1 MSMHKKISARI
12 LNDERVKGILNYKS
26 DKNLLVTGVN
36 DDFKPVLLKELTQNS
51 EEPQVVFVENNH
63 HMEKLA
69 NSMMDVMDNIYT
81 FPVGDIMIES
91 LSKQSPDFMKARMT
105 ALYALAHEKPGLF
118 IVPVHGLLKPLMPK
132 DKLLSY
138 ERTLQ
143 LGGTVNYDE
152 LIEFLVS
159 LGYKRMNQ
167 AQNFGEFAVRGDI
180 FDIYMH
186 DSFLRLE
193 LFDDEID
200 SLRLIDP
207 ETQRSLQNIDSITL
221 EPYAEYIVEASEREE
236 LLSKI
241 DELYEQT
248 AEGLEG
254 VTKEA
259 LEEYYDVVTHP
270 DQLVNHLAQ
279 FAHLLEDHDKSLLD
293 YLTPAHRVFVDD
305 VNAVKTSYDAE
316 FEAVHNYFASVME
329 AGQMF
334 TGTANYLEGQ
344 YERLLNIKG
353 VTYFNLFM
361 KSMPVAIGEM
371 IKISVKPTEIYYG
384 QYDILASNL
393 NGMLDND
400 YLVNIILRDEDELNK
415 TKQLLEDL
423 KIPSFINDIPEDSGI
438 VLTTG
443 SMATGFILP
452 YMSAAI
458 LTSKELYNKVQ
469 KRKKRKQKISNAEKI
484 KSYQELNVGDY
495 IVHVHHGV
503 GRYLGIETLQVGG
516 IHSDYMKLQYKGTDQ
531 LYVPVDQMD
540 LVQKYVASDDGS
552 PKMHKLGGVEWKK
565 TKAKVEANVND
576 IAEELIRLYQERAQ
590 SKGFQFSPDTEMQ
603 EAFEARFPYEPTPDQ
618 LASVHEIKKDME
630 DPKPMDRLLCGDVG
644 YGKTEVAI
652 RAAFKAVQDGKQ
664 VAFLVP
670 TTILAAQHFESLI
683 ERIEDYPVNVAMMS
697 RFRTAKENRETAEG
711 LKEGR
716 IDIVVGTHKI
726 LGKSIEYKDLGLL
739 IVDEEQRFGVKHKE
753 AIKQMKNN
761 VDVLTL
767 TATPIPR
774 TLHMS
779 LTGVRDLSVIETPPE
794 NRFPVQ
800 TYVLEYNGN
809 FVKEAIERE
818 LARGGQVFYLH
829 NRVDTIY
836 HKQAHVEMLVPD
848 ASVGVMHAKMTEKQ
862 IEETMLDFVNGEFD
876 VLVTTTIIETGV
888 DVPNANTLIIED
900 ADRFGL
906 SQLYQ
911 LRGRVGRS
919 NRISYAYLFHQPNK
933 VLTEVAE
940 KRLEA
945 IKEYTELGSGFKI
958 AMRDLNIRGAGNL
971 LGKNQSGFI
980 DSVGYEMYSDMLES
994 AVQEKQGIEQEEEPV
1009 NIPINIEADAY
1020 IPATY
1025 ITHEQSK
1032 IDIYKRLRKANS
1044 LADIQDIEDE
1054 LIDRFGEYPEEVVN
1068 LIELVKVKVYALM
1081 FGIYKV
1087 SEDARHYYL
1096 NVSKAATEEISGE
1109 KLFQDTQDYS
1119 RILKISVKDGEI
1131 RLTIRSKNIKEL
1143 VNIMSAIQDSRMEAV
1158 R

>member
-1 MSMHKKISARI
+1 MHNKISDRI
-12 LNDERVKGILNYKS
+12 LNDERVQSIISFND
-26 DKNLLVTGVN
+26 DKNLLVTGIN
-36 DDFKPVLLKELTQNS
+36 DDFKPILLKELTENS
-51 EEPQVVFVENNH
+51 ERANVVFVENNH

-69 NSMMDVMDNIYT
+69 NSMMDVMDEVYT
-81 FPVGDIMIES
+81 FPVGDIMIENM
-91 LSKQSPDFMKARMT
+91 SKQSPDFMKARMST
-105 ALYALAHEKPGLF
+105 LSALLHEKLGLF
-118 IVPVHGLLKPLMPK
+118 IVPIHALLKPLMPK
-132 DKLLSY
+132 EKLLAY
-138 ERTLQ
+138 EKTLE
-143 LGGTVNYDE
+143 LGSTLDYDE
-152 LIEFLVS
+152 FLEFLVS

-167 AQNFGEFAVRGDI
+167 ASNFGEFAVRGDI
-180 FDIYMH
+180 IDIYMH
-186 DSFLRLE
+186 DLFLRVE

-200 SLRLIDP
+200 SLRLLDP
-207 ETQRSLQNIDSITL
+207 ETQRSLENIESVKI
-221 EPYAEYIVEASEREE
+221 EPYAEYIVDPSERVE
-236 LLSKI
+236 LIEKI
-241 DELYEQT
+241 DTLYQET
-248 AEGLEG
+248 SEGLQA
-254 VTKEA
+254 VAKES
-259 LEEYYDVVTHP
+259 LDEYYDKVTHP
-270 DQLVNHLAQ
+270 DLLVEHLNQ
-279 FAHLLEDHDKSLLD
+279 FAHLLDDHDQSLLD
-293 YLTPAHRVFVDD
+293 YMTDKHRVFADD
-305 VNAVKTSYDAE
+305 INAIKSAYDAE
-316 FEAVHNYFASVME
+316 FEAVNNYFSSVLE

-334 TGTANYLEGQ
+334 KGAANYLEHQ
-344 YERLLNIKG
+344 YDRLLNLNG

-361 KSMPVAIGEM
+361 KSMPVSIGEM
-371 IKISVKPTEIYYG
+371 IKISVKPAEIYYG

-393 NGMLDND
+393 NKMLDND
-400 YLVNIILRDEDELNK
+400 YLINIILRDKDELNK

-423 KIPSFINDIPEDSGI
+423 KIQSYIENIPSDSGI

-443 SMATGFILP
+443 AIESGFILP

-469 KRKKRKQKISNAEKI
+469 KRKKRNKKLSNAEKI
-484 KSYQELNVGDY
+484 KSYQELNPGDY

-503 GRYLGIETLQVGG
+503 GRYLGIETLEVSG
-516 IHSDYMKLQYKGTDQ
+516 IHNDYMKLQYKGTDQ
-531 LYVPVDQMD
+531 LYIPVDQMD
-540 LVQKYVASDDGS
+540 LVQKYVASDDGQ
-552 PKMHKLGGVEWKK
+552 PKMHKLGGVEWKR
-565 TKAKVEANVND
+565 TKAKVQQNVND
-576 IAEELIRLYQERAQ
+576 IAEELIRLYQERAM
-590 SKGFQFSPDTEMQ
+590 SEGFKYSPDTEMQ

-618 LASVHEIKKDME
+618 LASIHEIKNDME
-630 DPKPMDRLLCGDVG
+630 DSKPMDRLLCGDVG

-697 RFRTAKENRETAEG
+697 RFRTAKENRETAVG
-711 LKEGR
+711 LKEGK

-753 AIKQMKNN
+753 AIKQLKNN

-818 LARGGQVFYLH
+818 LARNGQVFYLH
-829 NRVDTIY
+829 NSVATIY
-836 HKQAHVEMLVPD
+836 NKQAHVEMLVPD
-848 ASVGVMHAKMTEKQ
+848 AAVGVMHAQMTEKQ
-862 IEETMLDFVNGEFD
+862 IEETMLAFVNGEYD
-876 VLVTTTIIETGV
+876 VIVTTTIIETGV

-994 AVQEKQGIEQEEEPV
+994 AVKEKQGVEKEEEPV

-1044 LADIQDIEDE
+1044 LETLRDIEDE
-1054 LIDRFGEYPEEVVN
+1054 LIDRFGEYPTEVQT
-1068 LIELVKVKVYALM
+1068 LIDLVKVKIYALLY
-1081 FGIYKV
+1081 GIYKV
-1087 SEDARHYYL
+1087 SEDARHFYL
-1096 NVSKAATEEISGE
+1096 NVSQSATAEINGE
-1109 KLFQDTQDYS
+1109 KLFEDTQAFS
-1119 RILKISVKDGEI
+1119 RILKISVKGGEI
-1131 RLTIRSKNIKEL
+1131 NLTIRSKQLKDL
-1143 VNIMSAIQDSRMEAV
+1143 VSVMAAIQESRMEGV
-1158 R
+1158 S